1 MTDKANA
8 ATRNRRV
15 RQEAL
20 RDYLESRGLVEHVID
35 LADKIGD
42 ETNDLPPEMVAR
54 FKISIDTRLKLI
66 NKYLPDLKS
75 TEIIGDPEN
84 PLHVKASSLTDD
96 QLAAIIASASS

>member
-1 MTDKANA
+1 MADKATA
-8 ATRNRRV
+8 AAKNRRI

-42 ETNDLPPEMVAR
+42 ETNGLAPEMVAR

-75 TEIIGDPEN
+75 TEITGDPDS
-84 PLHVKASSLTDD
+84 PLHFKASRLSDD
-96 QLAAIIASASS
+96 ELAAIASSASS